1 MTLKCDHIKKLI
13 ELSSFYCIVNTW
25 SINSFIRLDKYGISF
40 VDIFQLLWLVKLNRA
55 STPGREGVASLTEIA
70 DPNSDDL
77 RLVRCHRCV
86 LANVDGLTRL
96 GPTRDSKFKI
106 LFWKIN
112 YKKLNYVKIVFLL
125 SLLLTNDRNILFA
138 GVMSAYQL
146 ASFFGGLKSG
156 TSKMVKKM
164 TRNALKW
171 LDRNALWFQS
181 DFWFDIEYFCIGLCY
196 ELETDRK

>member
-1 MTLKCDHIKKLI
+1 
-13 ELSSFYCIVNTW
+13 
-25 SINSFIRLDKYGISF
+25 
-40 VDIFQLLWLVKLNRA
+40 
-55 STPGREGVASLTEIA
+55 
-70 DPNSDDL
+70 
-77 RLVRCHRCV
+77 
-86 LANVDGLTRL
+86 
-96 GPTRDSKFKI
+96 

-164 TRNALKW
+164 TRNALK
-171 LDRNALWFQS
+171 
-181 DFWFDIEYFCIGLCY
+181 
-196 ELETDRK
+196 